1 MTRSGAGR
9 GAPAPARREPRA
21 IEARPVPEA
30 EPANGDAVTQSM
42 VVRAE
47 QAEPQSEQC
56 FGSVTRRAAILA
68 AVVCVY

>member
-1 MTRSGAGR
+1 VPEAREAAGST
-9 GAPAPARREPRA
+9 RREPRA

-56 FGSVTRRAAILA
+56 FGSAARRAAILA